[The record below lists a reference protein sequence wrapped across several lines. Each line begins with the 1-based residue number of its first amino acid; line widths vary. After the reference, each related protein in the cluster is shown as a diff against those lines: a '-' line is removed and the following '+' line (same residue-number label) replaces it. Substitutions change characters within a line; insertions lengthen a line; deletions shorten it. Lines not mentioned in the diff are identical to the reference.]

1 MSKKISL
8 TQAAKLHVAGQLPV
22 GDFSSQQRLAFLNK
36 ALEEYGLHKKDLT
49 TLLGY
54 GESHVY
60 GWFVKEDSDR
70 FRSIPDRALETLFI
84 KISGGLVRK
93 NK

>member
-1 MSKKISL
+1 M
-8 TQAAKLHVAGQLPV
+8 PV
-22 GDFSSQQRLAFLNK
+22 NNFSNAQRLAFLNK
-36 ALEEYGLHKKDLT
+36 ALDEYGLHKKDLT

-70 FRSIPDRALETLFI
+70 FRSIPDRALETLFL
-84 KISGGLVRK
+84 KISTGRVRK